1 MSDPDPWKLTPR
13 TSKRADDPEGQEFA
27 DMFAQELLDTISAA
41 IRNRPRSLQ
50 REIGPSE
57 LGIPCD
63 RALLHK
69 LAEDDEPRDRG
80 PAWKPEVGTA
90 LHDMMERLFSTDEKV
105 EDGWLTEN
113 RVLVGDVGG
122 TGITGSAD
130 LYNGGTVVDWKFVG
144 PSMLKKYKASGPG
157 EQYRGQAHLYGR
169 GFRTLGYAVE
179 LVMIAFVP
187 RDGELEDSFFWWER
201 FDPDHAEEVLARANK
216 LFRLQEA
223 LGADKAAELFPAC
236 QDPWCPWCGTGKA
249 WGGPSALTM
258 DTSL

>member
-1 MSDPDPWKLTPR
+1 MSDPWKLTPR
-13 TSKRADDPEGQEFA
+13 TSKRPDDPEGQEFA
-27 DMFAQELLDTISAA
+27 DHFAQELLDTITEA

-57 LGIPCD
+57 LGVPCD

-69 LAEDDEPRDRG
+69 LAEEDEPRERG

-90 LHDMMERLFSTDEKV
+90 LHAMMERLFSTDEKV
-105 EDGWLTEN
+105 EDGWLTEEN
-113 RVLVGDVGG
+113 LLVGDVGG

-130 LYNGGTVVDWKFVG
+130 LYNGGAVVDWKFVG

-187 RDGELEDSFFWWER
+187 RDGELDESFFWWER
-201 FDPDHAEEVLARANK
+201 FDPDHAEAVLARANK
-216 LFRLQEA
+216 LFRLQDA
-223 LGADKAAELFPAC
+223 LGAEKAAELFPAC
-236 QDPWCPWCGTGKA
+236 TDPWCAWCGTGKA
-249 WGGPSALTM
+249 WGGPSALTLDM
-258 DTSL
+258 KL